1 VHGARTRGHPNALVA
16 VEAMVRGRAPHAV
29 LLTGPAGVG
38 KTTLALDLAAGL
50 LCTAAPAERPC
61 RSCRACRL
69 VEHDRHPDI
78 HWLRPEGP
86 GRQIV
91 IGGKDSKF
99 RGVRDLI
106 VELAMLPVEGGA
118 RIAIIENADRMNEDA
133 QGALLKTLEEPPAGA
148 TIMLCADAEEPL
160 APTIRSRCARLRLGP
175 VAVRD
180 IESILSDMGVADAP
194 LAARLA
200 RISGGRPGIAAA
212 WAAAPD
218 ALLIRDELVRT
229 LVDLVDARPSE
240 RLATIRA
247 AQARAMELI
256 ASRAPVI
263 PEPVQADPT
272 IEPDGPESDEEARV
286 TKVSASDRRRA
297 AEFLVDV
304 WSALGRDLAIAS
316 RGVEGSV
323 RELALLDD
331 TSSLAR
337 SVDPATWT
345 AALDSLGT
353 AAVMLK
359 GNVSPELVLDDLALS
374 WPRRAIA
381 AA

>member
-1 VHGARTRGHPNALVA
+1 
-16 VEAMVRGRAPHAV
+16 MVRGRAPHAV
-29 LLTGPAGVG
+29 LLTGPPGVG

-50 LCTAAPAERPC
+50 LCTAEPAERPC

-69 VEHDRHPDI
+69 VEQDRHPDI

-91 IGGKDSKF
+91 IGGKESKL

-118 RIAIIENADRMNEDA
+118 RIAIIENADRMNDDA
-133 QGALLKTLEEPPAGA
+133 QGALLKTLEEPPDGA
-148 TIMLCADAEEPL
+148 TIILCADAEEPL
-160 APTIRSRCARLRLGP
+160 ALTIRSRCTRLRLGP

-180 IESILSDMGVADAP
+180 VESILSDMGVADAP

-200 RISGGRPGIAAA
+200 RISGGRPGVAAA

-247 AQARAMELI
+247 AQGRAMELI

-263 PEPVQADPT
+263 PEPVQADT
-272 IEPDGPESDEEARV
+272 TVEPDGPEGDEEARV
-286 TKVSASDRRRA
+286 AKVSASDRRRA
-297 AEFLVDV
+297 ADFLVDL
-304 WSALGRDLAIAS
+304 WSGLARDLAVAS

-337 SVDPATWT
+337 SVDPAAWT
-345 AALDSLGT
+345 VALDCLGA

-374 WPRRAIA
+374 WPRRPIA

>member
-148 TIMLCADAEEPL
+148 TIILCADAEEPL